1 MSNRFVSPW
10 TTFVLAAVVLWGLA
24 PAVVIG
30 QGFAQ
35 PGRPKGAG
43 AKTWLAERAK
53 LPPFTPPRLP
63 DGRPDLQGRWGGS
76 SSGDDLEETEMV
88 DATTPAWES
97 WISNPADGKI
107 PYQPWALAVRKQHR
121 AGLARGVEG
130 ESEVLRYMLQNATL
144 SGRDALGRSTISLPL
159 NDWLFQ
165 RLSALQGSAQRKEET
180 APAADLRL
188 NGALLPSGASL

>member
-1 MSNRFVSPW
+1 LRDRLVNV
-10 TTFVLAAVVLWGLA
+10 VVGVAVAAALWLFA
-24 PAVVIG
+24 PVVISG

-35 PGRPKGAG
+35 PGRPKGPG

-97 WISNPADGKI
+97 WI
-107 PYQPWALAVRKQHR
+107 
-121 AGLARGVEG
+121 
-130 ESEVLRYMLQNATL
+130 
-144 SGRDALGRSTISLPL
+144 
-159 NDWLFQ
+159 
-165 RLSALQGSAQRKEET
+165 
-180 APAADLRL
+180 
-188 NGALLPSGASL
+188 